1 MQIDFDALTLDEVEQ
16 IELIS
21 GVSIDQIMKRGTP
34 KGRALKA
41 IIYVVAKRTD
51 PDYTIEQAGKLQFQ
65 EAAALL
71 NGEPDQK
78 KG

>member
-1 MQIDFDALTLDEVEQ
+1 MTIDFDLLTLDEVEQ

-21 GVSIDQIMKRGTP
+21 GLSIDAIMKRGEP

-41 IIYVVAKRTD
+41 VIFVMARRTN
-51 PDYTIEQAGKLQFQ
+51 PEYTIEEAGKMTF
-65 EAAALL
+65 EAAANLL